1 MRHKKKN
8 RTRGTILKT
17 QMMKKNLLLLSDCL
31 KSPVKVQYSV
41 INSKYFLTF
50 ITNKWKKSDVQNVA
64 PDCLHIPMSQNEV
77 IAGLEQKKLFSY

>member
-1 MRHKKKN
+1 
-8 RTRGTILKT
+8 
-17 QMMKKNLLLLSDCL
+17 MMKKNLLLLSDCL

-64 PDCLHIPMSQNEV
+64 PDCLYIPMSQNEV